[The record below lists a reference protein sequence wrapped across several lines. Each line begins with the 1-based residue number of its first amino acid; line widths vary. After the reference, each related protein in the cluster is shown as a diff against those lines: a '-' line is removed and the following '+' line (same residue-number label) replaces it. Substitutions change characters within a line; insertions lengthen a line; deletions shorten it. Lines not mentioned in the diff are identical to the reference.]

1 MGILLLTVKQERCSD
16 LLLWSAAWLLLPLRL
31 MPMPMPTMATAMA
44 LATLVLATLVL
55 ATPVL
60 DMLVSATPVLVSMVL
75 ATTVLLTARGRLRP
89 SLRLMPSTDTEFTPT
104 PLLMDTLPL
113 PSPLLPSLPLLLP
126 SPPPPLLPQPSL
138 PLLLLLLPPLPRLPL
153 TLLLPLLLPPTLSP
167 LPSATPVL
175 DTLVS
180 AMPVLD
186 TTVLLTARGRLR
198 PSLRLMPS
206 TDTELTPTPDTV
218 MLVSATLPPTA
229 TATVWEPTELS
240 ELITVKLVQLSSRSS
255 TQSLLSVLLS

>member
-44 LATLVLATLVL
+44 LAT
-55 ATPVL
+55 PVL
-60 DMLVSATPVLVSMVL
+60 DMLVSATPDLASMVL

-89 SLRLMPSTDTEFTPT
+89 SLRLMPSTDTELTPT

-138 PLLLLLLPPLPRLPL
+138 PLLLLLLPPLP
-153 TLLLPLLLPPTLSP
+153 
-167 LPSATPVL
+167 
-175 DTLVS
+175 
-180 AMPVLD
+180 
-186 TTVLLTARGRLR
+186 
-198 PSLRLMPS
+198 
-206 TDTELTPTPDTV
+206 
-218 MLVSATLPPTA
+218 
-229 TATVWEPTELS
+229 
-240 ELITVKLVQLSSRSS
+240 
-255 TQSLLSVLLS
+255 